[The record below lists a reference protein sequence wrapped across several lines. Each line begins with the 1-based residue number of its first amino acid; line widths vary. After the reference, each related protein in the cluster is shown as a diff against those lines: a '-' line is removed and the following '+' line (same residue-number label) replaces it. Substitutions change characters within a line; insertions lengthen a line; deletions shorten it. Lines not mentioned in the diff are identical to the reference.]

1 MTFEERMRELPEK
14 AGVDALVAV
23 SPENFAFVAQTYIMT
38 TRTLPPRQAF
48 AILPREGEP
57 VALDCSIEHAHVD
70 EESWIRTART
80 YTEFTDHPMDALAD
94 ALEEIGLRHGRLGI
108 DLQFLSQASYAKLA
122 GRLPGLDIVDTTDV
136 VARARMIKTEDEVA
150 RVEFGLKSTHAAAIE
165 SMERSRLGESEKV
178 MADRLVTGMIA
189 NGADGTMF
197 LIFGTGPRNR
207 LTHALPTDR
216 VPGDSEII
224 RFDFGGTFGPWM
236 SDVART
242 NSGGPGK
249 HRGGTGQ
256 VMEFTHAEGA
266 PFAIAASMDRVR
278 NPARGRGGG
287 KNGWRG
293 SVRIASGRELRGKGR
308 QPIPPGETLILEM
321 PGGGGFGDPLEREP
335 QRVADDVRDGMVSRQ
350 AALSEYGVV
359 LADDGSVHAA
369 ATQAERSG
377 RG

>member
-197 LIFGTGPRNR
+197 LIFGTGPRNQERFVFFQIGANKVMILPPALAAEDIVADTIENSVAIACRRHKPNVSEKLRYRHGKKR
-207 LTHALPTDR
+207 LEIDVAVREGQEIVVFEAMAKILTAASRAGHMMKFLDDYTNSFLALLRQLVPYDGHIKLGQSLLTGHDNDSAALR
-216 VPGDSEII
+216 VTKIAVSPLS
-224 RFDFGGTFGPWM
+224 FGPA
-236 SDVART
+236 SD
-242 NSGGPGK
+242 
-249 HRGGTGQ
+249 HRQRRQKTG
-256 VMEFTHAEGA
+256 
-266 PFAIAASMDRVR
+266 
-278 NPARGRGGG
+278 
-287 KNGWRG
+287 
-293 SVRIASGRELRGKGR
+293 L
-308 QPIPPGETLILEM
+308 
-321 PGGGGFGDPLEREP
+321 
-335 QRVADDVRDGMVSRQ
+335 
-350 AALSEYGVV
+350 
-359 LADDGSVHAA
+359 
-369 ATQAERSG
+369 
-377 RG
+377 